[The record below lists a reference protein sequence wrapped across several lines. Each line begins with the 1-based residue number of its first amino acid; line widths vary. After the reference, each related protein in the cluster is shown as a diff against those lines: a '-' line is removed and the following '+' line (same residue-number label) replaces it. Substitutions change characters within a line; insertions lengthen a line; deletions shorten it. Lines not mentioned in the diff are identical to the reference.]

1 MNIEEIMTE
10 VKIVMESYNLT
21 FEQALELFKV
31 QKTLGNLENLCERID
46 KISTEISSVS
56 ERVDAVVTVIS
67 YTNNE

>member
-31 QKTLGNLENLCERID
+31 QKTLENLCERID

-67 YTNNE
+67 YTNNK